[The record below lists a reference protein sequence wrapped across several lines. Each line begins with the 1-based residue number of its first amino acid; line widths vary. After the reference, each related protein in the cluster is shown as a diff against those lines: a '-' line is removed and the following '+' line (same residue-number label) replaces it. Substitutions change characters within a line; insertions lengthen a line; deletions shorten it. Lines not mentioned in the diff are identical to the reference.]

1 MEELGKDEVAVGR
14 YIVKTQKYR
23 YTKDHVWV
31 LVKGNIARI
40 GITDYA
46 QFQTDTIEEIK
57 LPNIGDYFESQD
69 VICRIEGLKGMF
81 EVLSPI
87 TGTVENTNSYIENT
101 PNIVN
106 EDPYEEGWLIEL
118 RMSDALEIEDLMVP
132 DEYIEYLEEIIR
144 DESGSITIIHSP
156 DILEEEPLEDIPED
170 ELGYEEE
177 R

>member
-1 MEELGKDEVAVGR
+1 MEDLGKDEVVVGR
-14 YIVKTQKYR
+14 YIVKTQKY
-23 YTKDHVWV
+23 YYSKDHVWV
-31 LVKGNIARI
+31 LVKGNIARV

-46 QFQTDTIEEIK
+46 QFQVDTIEEVK
-57 LPNIGDYFESQD
+57 LPSISDYLEPQD

-87 TGTVENTNSYIENT
+87 TGTVENTNSYVEDNPT
-101 PNIVN
+101 IVN
-106 EDPYEEGWLIEL
+106 EDPYEEGWLVEV
-118 RMSDALEIEDLMVP
+118 RMSDPLEIEDLMSP
-132 DEYIEYLEEIIR
+132 DDYIEYLEEIIR
-144 DESGSITIIHSP
+144 DETGSIGIIHSP

>member
-1 MEELGKDEVAVGR
+1 MEDLGKDEVVVGR
-14 YIVKTQKYR
+14 YIVKTQKY
-23 YTKDHVWV
+23 YYSKDHVWV

-46 QFQTDTIEEIK
+46 QFQVDTVEEVK
-57 LPNIGDYFESQD
+57 LPSAGDYFEPQD

-87 TGTVENTNSYIENT
+87 TGTVEEVNSYLEDS
-101 PNIVN
+101 PNIIN
-106 EDPYEEGWLIEL
+106 EDPYEEGWLVEI
-118 RMSDALEIEDLMVP
+118 RMSDAMEIEDLMTAE
-132 DEYIEYLEEIIR
+132 DYIEYLEEIIR
-144 DESGSITIIHSP
+144 EESGSVQVIHSP
-156 DILEEEPLEDIPED
+156 DILEEEPLEDIPEE